1 MVICEKFDDNYENVT
16 TNRDEFMKEL
26 RERCGDTS
34 RYEMKPDEVEFYAAQ
49 SDGQKISLHW
59 LDGDKVKSSEE
70 KVPDGMEKL
79 WDSAETNSIGLA
91 ARFPDGNGDCI
102 LAPLSQLCKLSL
114 GNRAKFTFNG
124 DWSTPINKIALA
136 KLYEEM
142 IRREAKKETVQLISV
157 YGKVQAIMSGVY
169 SPIGHD
175 EFFEKVDTKLTERYG
190 STVALRRG
198 YISQKWS
205 RGTWYIGEFTSDVF
219 KQKVELGLSAMDSQ
233 TGHSG
238 AILQP
243 VLFSGRKK
251 RAMLFDDSW
260 YAKHMSLTEE
270 GIEEAIDTTYM
281 TLNDN
286 AQKLLDTIGIKLKNP
301 GRYARKVCE
310 ELNKLAKSTNGVLL
324 PQKTINSFLTAVDGL
339 SVIRSNIA
347 VWDIIEMLWDIPGTT
362 GTCENHTDGLMKTV
376 SRVLGLNH
384 QALDMA
390 S

>member
-1 MVICEKFDDNYENVT
+1 MSFEKFDDGYENVT
-16 TNRDEFMKEL
+16 TNRDDFMNEL
-26 RERCGDTS
+26 RERCGGTC
-34 RYEMKPDEVEFYAAQ
+34 RCEMKPEDLSFFAAQ
-49 SDGQKISLHW
+49 SDGQNIHLTW
-59 LDGDKVKSSEE
+59 LEGEEIKSVDMPVNQGE
-70 KVPDGMEKL
+70 EKL
-79 WDSAETNSIGLA
+79 WSSDETNNIGLA
-91 ARFPDGNGDCI
+91 VRYTDESGN
-102 LAPLSQLCKLSL
+102 AVVSPLSQLCKLSL

-124 DWSTPINKIALA
+124 DWSVPISKIALA

-142 IRREAKKETVQLISV
+142 LRREAKKETVQLINV

-175 EFFEKVDTKLTERYG
+175 EFFEKVGSKLAERFG
-190 STVALRRG
+190 STVDLRRG

-205 RGTWYIGEFTSDVF
+205 RATWYIGEFECDTV

-260 YAKHMSLTEE
+260 YAKHMALTEE

-286 AQKLLDTIGIKLKNP
+286 AQMLLDTIGIKLKHP
-301 GRYARKVCE
+301 GAYARKVCT
-310 ELNKLAKSTNGVLL
+310 ELNNLAKKSSGVQL
-324 PQKTINSFLTAVDGL
+324 PQKTINSFVSSVDGL
-339 SVIRSNIA
+339 SVIRSNIT
-347 VWDIIEMLWDIPGTT
+347 VWDVIEMLWDIPEST
-362 GTCENHTDGLMKTV
+362 GTCENHIDGLMKTV
-376 SRVLGLNH
+376 SKVL
-384 QALDMA
+384 ALKHAELDA
-390 S
+390 A